1 MTSSPSFSI
10 FSLNKLNRLHT
21 GDAAKPHS
29 HGYYTILVIEQG
41 QGKYAVDFV
50 EYELGNSMVFFIS
63 PGQEHHLLCGQQ
75 PQGYRLR
82 FSDHFLTENSIP
94 DCFFADLNLFQDFSS
109 SPPLKLTA
117 NQFAQLVE
125 YCVQMERYHSSTQK
139 FKEQAVASLLKL
151 FLITCNGSCSL
162 SFDSPHSQEAGF
174 SVLKRFRDLVE
185 QNIRQWH
192 ATSDYARAMSITPDY
207 LNRTVKSLVGKTAKE
222 YLQSKLIIAA
232 KRNLFFTDMSVKE
245 IGYDLG
251 FTEPANFNLF
261 FKKQTGTSPAAFR
274 KSR

>member
-1 MTSSPSFSI
+1 MVINETFGIIPLS
-10 FSLNKLNRLHT
+10 KLNLLHN

-29 HGYYTILVIEQG
+29 HDYYTVLVVERG
-41 QGKYAVDFV
+41 QGKYAVDFT
-50 EYELGNSMVFFIS
+50 EYELSNSMVFFIS

-75 PQGYRLR
+75 PQGYRLS
-82 FSDHFLTENSIP
+82 FSPHFLTENSIP

-117 NQFAQLVE
+117 DQFALLLD

-162 SFDSPHSQEAGF
+162 TFDSPHSQEAGF

-185 QNIRQWH
+185 HNFKQWH
-192 ATSDYARAMSITPDY
+192 ATSNYAKAMSITPDY

-222 YLQSKLIIAA
+222 YLQSKLITAA

-251 FTEPANFNLF
+251 FSEPANFNQF
-261 FKKQTGTSPAAFR
+261 FKKQTGKSPAAFR
-274 KSR
+274 KTR